1 MLQRLHD
8 HHGWMLALLKE
19 GEPLLRDPQL
29 RPSAS
34 FLSIRRNA
42 MGRLL
47 TSYQAFVHREFFDP
61 IIASGNAEHAALAR
75 AMKIDCIEMTESFR
89 AFQRR
94 WIAEDAVERWDEY
107 LLAAAQMV
115 ERLRRHI
122 AEVGAM
128 ARQIS
133 SVTAASQGPFA
144 NPQRDG

>member
-1 MLQRLHD
+1 
-8 HHGWMLALLKE
+8 
-19 GEPLLRDPQL
+19 
-29 RPSAS
+29 
-34 FLSIRRNA
+34 

-47 TSYQAFVHREFFDP
+47 TSYQTFVHREFFDP
-61 IIASGNAEHAALAR
+61 IIADSNAEHAALAR

-122 AEVGAM
+122 AEVSAM

-133 SVTAASQGPFA
+133 CVPAASQGPFA